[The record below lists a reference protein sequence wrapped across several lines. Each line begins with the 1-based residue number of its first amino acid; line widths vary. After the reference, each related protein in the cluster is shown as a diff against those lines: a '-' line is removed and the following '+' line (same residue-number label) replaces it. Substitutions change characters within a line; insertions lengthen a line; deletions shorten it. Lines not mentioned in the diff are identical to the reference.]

1 MNNKFMIAIK
11 LHLWRL
17 DINDK
22 VSVVPINNKKV
33 KVEIKEVPT
42 DIVGTLLEERKW
54 EAATLCS
61 LLEDVPSGK
70 ITGNNYSLLVKVLN
84 SASYDPGTKVEYI
97 TGVTMKPK
105 SREWHR
111 GRK

>member
-1 MNNKFMIAIK
+1 MDNKFMPAIR

-17 DINDK
+17 DIHDK
-22 VSVVPINNKKV
+22 VKVIPISNTKV

-42 DIVGTLLEERKW
+42 DVVGTLLEDKKW
-54 EAATLCS
+54 KAETLCS

-84 SASYDPGTKVEYI
+84 SASYDPGTKVEYL
-97 TGVTMKPK
+97 TGVSLKNKKHPA
-105 SREWHR
+105 SR